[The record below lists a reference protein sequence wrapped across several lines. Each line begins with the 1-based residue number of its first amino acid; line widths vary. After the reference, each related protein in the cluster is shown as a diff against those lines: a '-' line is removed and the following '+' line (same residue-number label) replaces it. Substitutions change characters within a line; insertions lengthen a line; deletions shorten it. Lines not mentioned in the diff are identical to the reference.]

1 VKLIVGLGN
10 PGLIYSG
17 SRHNIGF
24 EVIKNLAAAQ
34 KIVLKKEKGIKALLG
49 KGAIGGL
56 HIVLAL
62 PLTFM
67 NLSGE
72 GVKPILRHYR
82 VTIKDFLVVCD
93 DLDLEFGRIKVCPK
107 GSSAG
112 HRGIKSIADSL
123 SSTEFNRLRIGIGRP
138 REDSS
143 ASDFVLSHFN
153 RREKKD
159 LTAIINKSAQCCRSW
174 VEEGIDRAMNIF
186 NRKKE
191 SCNE

>member
-1 VKLIVGLGN
+1 MKLIVGLGN

-24 EVIKNLAAAQ
+24 EVIKSLAGAQ
-34 KIVLKKEKGIKALLG
+34 KIALRKEKSIKALLG
-49 KGAIGGL
+49 KGRVGNA

-62 PLTFM
+62 PITFM

-72 GVKPILRHYR
+72 AVKPILKHFRIAL
-82 VTIKDFLVVCD
+82 TDFLVVCD
-93 DLDLEFGRIKVCPK
+93 DLDLEFGRIKICSK

-138 REDSS
+138 EEDLNV
-143 ASDFVLSHFN
+143 SDFVLAHFN

-159 LTAIINKSAQCCRSW
+159 ILAIINRSSQCCRSW
-174 VEEGIDRAMNIF
+174 LEKGIEKTMNIF
-186 NRKKE
+186 NRKGVE
-191 SCNE
+191 